1 MKNILIYCGSSA
13 GYNEI
18 YKNTATQVGK
28 ILANQGL
35 SLIYGGGSVGLMG
48 TVADAI
54 LANGGE
60 AIGVI
65 PSFMEPWEVQHKGLT
80 ECIVTDSMHTRKQL
94 MAEKS
99 DAVIALPGGW
109 GTLDELFEILTWRQL
124 GLHKMPIGILNINGF
139 YDHLLVMLEK
149 MVSEGFVK
157 EANLKMLIVDDDIES
172 LLEKLRNDV
181 SEGELVGKWLGR
193 A

>member
-13 GYNEI
+13 GHNEI
-18 YKNTATQVGK
+18 YKKTATQVGET
-28 ILANQGL
+28 LAKQGL

-80 ECIVTDSMHTRKQL
+80 ECIVTETMHTRKQI

-124 GLHKMPIGILNINGF
+124 GLHKMPIGVLNTNGF
-139 YDHLLVMLEK
+139 YDDLLKMLEK
-149 MVSEGFVK
+149 MVSEGFLK
-157 EANLKMLIVDDDIES
+157 EANLQMLIVDDNIDS
-172 LLEKLRNDV
+172 LLEKLKNDS
-181 SEGELVGKWLGR
+181 SEGELVGKWIGR

>member
-1 MKNILIYCGSSA
+1 MKNILIYCGSST

-18 YKNTATQVGK
+18 YKNTATEVGQ

-35 SLIYGGGSVGLMG
+35 ALVYGGGSVGLMG

-65 PSFMEPWEVQHKGLT
+65 PSFMEPWEVQHKALT

-124 GLHKMPIGILNINGF
+124 GLHKMPVGILNINGF
-139 YDHLLVMLEK
+139 YDPMLVMLEK

-157 EANLKMLIVDDDIES
+157 EANLKMLIVDDNIES

>member
-1 MKNILIYCGSSA
+1 
-13 GYNEI
+13 
-18 YKNTATQVGK
+18 
-28 ILANQGL
+28 
-35 SLIYGGGSVGLMG
+35 
-48 TVADAI
+48 
-54 LANGGE
+54 
-60 AIGVI
+60 
-65 PSFMEPWEVQHKGLT
+65 MEPWEVQHKGLT
-80 ECIVTDSMHTRKQL
+80 ECIVTDTMHTRKQI

-124 GLHKMPIGILNINGF
+124 GLHKMPVGILNINGF
-139 YDHLLVMLEK
+139 YDPMLVMLQK

-157 EANLKMLIVDDDIES
+157 EANLKMVIVDDNIES

-181 SEGELVGKWLGR
+181 SEGVLVGKWLGR

>member
-13 GYNEI
+13 GHNEI
-18 YKNTATQVGK
+18 YKNTATHVGK
-28 ILANQGL
+28 TLANQGL
-35 SLIYGGGSVGLMG
+35 NLVYGGGSVGLMG

-65 PSFMEPWEVQHKGLT
+65 PSFMELWEVQHKGLT
-80 ECIVTDSMHTRKQL
+80 ECIVTQTMHTRKQI

-124 GLHKMPIGILNINGF
+124 GLHKMPVGILNTNGF
-139 YDHLLVMLEK
+139 YDPMIVMLER

-157 EANLKMLIVDDDIES
+157 EANLKMLIVDDNIES

>member
-13 GYNEI
+13 GHNEI
-18 YKNTATQVGK
+18 YKTIATHVGK
-28 ILANQGL
+28 TLASQGL
-35 SLIYGGGSVGLMG
+35 NLVYGGGSVGLMG

-65 PSFMEPWEVQHKGLT
+65 PSFMESWEVQHKGLT
-80 ECIVTDSMHTRKQL
+80 ECIVTQTMHTRKQI

-124 GLHKMPIGILNINGF
+124 GLHKMPVGILNTNGF
-139 YDHLLVMLEK
+139 YDPMMIMLEK
-149 MVSEGFVK
+149 MVAEGFVK
-157 EANLKMLIVDDDIES
+157 EANLKMLIVDDNIES
-172 LLEKLRNDV
+172 LLEQLRNDI

>member
-1 MKNILIYCGSSA
+1 MKNILIYCGSST
-13 GYNEI
+13 GHNEI
-18 YKNTATQVGK
+18 YKTTATKVGET
-28 ILANQGL
+28 LANQGL
-35 SLIYGGGSVGLMG
+35 SLVYGAGSVGLMG
-48 TVADAI
+48 TVADAV

-60 AIGVI
+60 VIGVI
-65 PSFMEPWEVQHKGLT
+65 PSFMKPWEVQHKGLT
-80 ECIVTDSMHTRKQL
+80 ECIVTETMHTRKQI
-94 MAEKS
+94 MAEKA

-124 GLHKMPIGILNINGF
+124 GLHQMPIGILNTNGF
-139 YDHLLVMLEK
+139 YDDLLIMLKK

-157 EANLKMLIVDDDIES
+157 EANLDMLIVDDNIET

-181 SEGELVGKWLGR
+181 SEGELVGKWIGR

>member
-13 GYNEI
+13 GHNEI
-18 YKNTATQVGK
+18 YKNTATQVGET
-28 ILANQGL
+28 LAKQGL
-35 SLIYGGGSVGLMG
+35 TLIYGGGSVGLMG
-48 TVADAI
+48 TIADAV
-54 LANGGE
+54 LANGGK

-80 ECIVTDSMHTRKQL
+80 ECIVTDTMHTRKQL

-124 GLHKMPIGILNINGF
+124 GLHKMPVGILNINGF
-139 YDHLLVMLEK
+139 YDDLIVMLKK
-149 MVSEGFVK
+149 MVSEGFLK
-157 EANLKMLIVDDDIES
+157 QANLDTLIVDDNIES
-172 LLEKLRNDV
+172 LLEKLRNDA
-181 SEGELVGKWLGR
+181 SEGELVGKWIGR

>member
-1 MKNILIYCGSSA
+1 
-13 GYNEI
+13 
-18 YKNTATQVGK
+18 
-28 ILANQGL
+28 
-35 SLIYGGGSVGLMG
+35 
-48 TVADAI
+48 
-54 LANGGE
+54 
-60 AIGVI
+60 
-65 PSFMEPWEVQHKGLT
+65 
-80 ECIVTDSMHTRKQL
+80 
-94 MAEKS
+94 
-99 DAVIALPGGW
+99 
-109 GTLDELFEILTWRQL
+109 
-124 GLHKMPIGILNINGF
+124 MPIGILNINGF

>member
-13 GYNEI
+13 GHNEI
-18 YKNTATQVGK
+18 YKKTATQVGET
-28 ILANQGL
+28 LAKQGL
-35 SLIYGGGSVGLMG
+35 SLVYGGGSVGLMG
-48 TVADAI
+48 TIADAI

-80 ECIVTDSMHTRKQL
+80 ECIVTETMHTRKQI

-124 GLHKMPIGILNINGF
+124 GLHKMPIGVLNTNGF
-139 YDHLLVMLEK
+139 YDDLLKMLEK
-149 MVSEGFVK
+149 MVSEGFLK
-157 EANLKMLIVDDDIES
+157 EANLKFLIVDDNIES
-172 LLEKLRNDV
+172 LLEKLKND
-181 SEGELVGKWLGR
+181 SYEGELVGKWIGR

>member
-1 MKNILIYCGSSA
+1 VKNILIYCGSSA
-13 GYNEI
+13 GHNEI
-18 YKNTATQVGK
+18 YKKTATQVGET
-28 ILANQGL
+28 LAKQGL
-35 SLIYGGGSVGLMG
+35 SLVYGGGSVGLMG

-80 ECIVTDSMHTRKQL
+80 ECIVTETMHARKQL

-124 GLHKMPIGILNINGF
+124 GLHKMPIGVLNTNGF
-139 YDHLLVMLEK
+139 YDDLLKMLEK
-149 MVSEGFVK
+149 MVLEGFLK
-157 EANLKMLIVDDDIES
+157 EANLKFLIVDDNIES
-172 LLEKLRNDV
+172 LLEKLNND
-181 SEGELVGKWLGR
+181 SYEGELVGKWIGR

>member
-18 YKNTATQVGK
+18 YKNTATHVGK

-35 SLIYGGGSVGLMG
+35 SLVYGGGSVGLMG

-54 LANGGE
+54 LANGGK

-65 PSFMEPWEVQHKGLT
+65 PSFMESWEVQHKGLT
-80 ECIVTDSMHTRKQL
+80 ECIVTQTMHTRKQL

-124 GLHKMPIGILNINGF
+124 GLHKMPVGILNTNGF
-139 YDHLLVMLEK
+139 YDPMMVMLEK

-157 EANLKMLIVDDDIES
+157 EANLKMLIVDNNIEL

>member
-13 GYNEI
+13 GHNEV
-18 YKNTATQVGK
+18 YKTTATLVGK
-28 ILANQGL
+28 TLANQGL
-35 SLIYGGGSVGLMG
+35 TLVYGGGSVGLMG

-80 ECIVTDSMHTRKQL
+80 ECIVTDTMHTRKQL

-124 GLHKMPIGILNINGF
+124 GLHKMPVGILNTNGF
-139 YDHLLVMLEK
+139 YDPMLVMLEK

-157 EANLKMLIVDDDIES
+157 QANLDMLIVDDNIES

>member
-18 YKNTATQVGK
+18 YKNTATHVGK

-35 SLIYGGGSVGLMG
+35 SLVYGGGSVGLMG

-54 LANGGE
+54 LANGGK

-80 ECIVTDSMHTRKQL
+80 ECIVTQTMHTRKQL

-124 GLHKMPIGILNINGF
+124 GLHKMPVGILNTNGF
-139 YDHLLVMLEK
+139 YDPMMVMLEK

-157 EANLKMLIVDDDIES
+157 EANLKMLIVDNNIEL